1 MATNQEN
8 NVEKRISVENNTKM
22 MMFVGSNMVPPGET
36 RDFPESMVPHHLRP
50 KAEETPVEKPV
61 EDPLGE
67 MLKGNVA
74 SVAALLPGMADA
86 EIETL
91 GELEQ
96 AGQARKGVLSA
107 IAEIQ
112 LSRAEL
118 QNHVGS
124 LSDEDLAAAIEDA
137 KTDPNADPVL
147 LAALE
152 VEAAKRDPEKTE

>member
-1 MATNQEN
+1 
-8 NVEKRISVENNTKM
+8 VEKRISVTNDTKM
-22 MMFVGSNMVPPGET
+22 GFYVGSNLVPPGET

-50 KAEETPVEKPV
+50 TPPDLPLSGEEKG
-61 EDPLGE
+61 DPLGE
-67 MLKGNVA
+67 MLKGNVG
-74 SVAALLPGMADA
+74 SVVALLPGMTAAD
-86 EIETL
+86 IEKL

-118 QNHVGS
+118 MGHVAS
-124 LSDEDLAAAIEDA
+124 LSDEDLSAAIEDA
-137 KTDPNADPVL
+137 ETDPDPDTAL

-152 VEAAKRDPEKTE
+152 AETARRDTEKAE

>member
-1 MATNQEN
+1 MKIPVT
-8 NVEKRISVENNTKM
+8 NNTAM
-22 MMFVGSNMVPPGET
+22 PIYVGSAMIPAGET
-36 RDFPESMVPHHLRP
+36 RHFEEHEVPHHLRP
-50 KAEETPVEKPV
+50 KAEAVPVEQPV

-67 MLKGNVA
+67 MLKGNVG
-74 SVAALLPGMADA
+74 SVVALLPAMTSAD
-86 EIETL
+86 IEKL

-96 AGQARKGVLSA
+96 AGLARKGVLSA

-118 QNHVGS
+118 TGHVAS

-137 KTDPNADPVL
+137 KTDPNPDPAL

-152 VEAAKRDPEKTE
+152 AEAAGREQEGEE

>member
-1 MATNQEN
+1 M
-8 NVEKRISVENNTKM
+8 EKRISVENNTKM
-22 MMFVGSNMVPPGET
+22 GIYVGSNLVPPGET
-36 RDFPESMVPHHLRP
+36 RDFPESMVPQHLRP
-50 KAEETPVEKPV
+50 KAEEAPVEKPV

-74 SVAALLPGMADA
+74 SVVALLPGMSAAD
-86 EIETL
+86 IEKL

-118 QNHVGS
+118 MGHVAS
-124 LSDEDLAAAIEDA
+124 LSDEDLAAALEDA
-137 KTDPNADPVL
+137 GTDINADPALV
-147 LAALE
+147 AALE
-152 VEAAKRDPEKTE
+152 AEAAKRDTEKAE